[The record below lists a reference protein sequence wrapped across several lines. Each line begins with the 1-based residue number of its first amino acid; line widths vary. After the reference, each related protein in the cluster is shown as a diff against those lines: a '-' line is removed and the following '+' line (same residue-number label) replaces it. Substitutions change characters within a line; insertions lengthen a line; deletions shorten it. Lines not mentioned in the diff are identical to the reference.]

1 MEILKIHEA
10 KEGENF
16 VEMECRFTEY
26 EVNFFLNY
34 AVNDIL
40 KKQIE
45 RMKNEHG
52 SDGNDREVHPN
63 ETSEP
68 TDI

>member
-1 MEILKIHEA
+1 MEILDIKDQDDGSCI
-10 KEGENF
+10 
-16 VEMECRFTEY
+16 MECNFSEI

-45 RMKNEHG
+45 RMENEHRT
-52 SDGNDREVHPN
+52 DGNDREVCSE
-63 ETSEP
+63 ETP
-68 TDI
+68 